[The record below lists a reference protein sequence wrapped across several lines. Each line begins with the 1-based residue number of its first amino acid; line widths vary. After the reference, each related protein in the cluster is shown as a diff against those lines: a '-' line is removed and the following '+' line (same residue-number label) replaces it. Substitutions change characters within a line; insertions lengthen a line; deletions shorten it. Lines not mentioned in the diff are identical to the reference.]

1 MSAAALFKLEFNFEQ
16 VSEHLPQYW
25 LPDHLLQSQH
35 NFHPPRL
42 FPPWTTWTRR
52 CGAESVRFRTP
63 SSTLL
68 RPLLL
73 FPEQPPHDPGSMCP
87 RKRVTEVDLSSS
99 MAESPQQE
107 DALSTVSNLS
117 NDPFNSVESRLGQIS
132 ATLESLSTELAILVA
147 SRRGEGELLLKEV
160 ESPPMELV
168 LEPKATKGGS
178 VVESPGGFRK
188 SSVVRLNVGGKV
200 FHVSWELLQQVF
212 NHFFHFNTRK
222 GAMELVHICSFRKA
236 LQMYKQW
243 LS

>member
-1 MSAAALFKLEFNFEQ
+1 MSAATIKLFKAELKFELQ
-16 VSEHLPQYW
+16 VSEHLPEYW

-52 CGAESVRFRTP
+52 CGAESVRCRTP
-63 SSTLL
+63 SPTLL
-68 RPLLL
+68 RPSLLIL
-73 FPEQPPHDPGSMCP
+73 PEQPPHDPGSMCP
-87 RKRVTEVDLSSS
+87 RKRVREVCLSSS

-117 NDPFNSVESRLGQIS
+117 NGPFNSVESRLGQIS

-160 ESPPMELV
+160 ERPAMELV
-168 LEPKATKGGS
+168 LEPKTKNS
-178 VVESPGGFRK
+178 VVGSTGGFRK

-200 FHVSWELLQQVF
+200 FHVSWDLLQQVLMFILSQHKKVF
-212 NHFFHFNTRK
+212 NVPLDSRLSPWS
-222 GAMELVHICSFRKA
+222 ACSVPD
-236 LQMYKQW
+236 
-243 LS
+243 